1 MPDRVVR
8 RIYNKKIVGSTNA
21 ENIADNSDSED
32 SGDTASAGP
41 QGGGPLPYNEAVGV
55 LLTKRE

>member
-1 MPDRVVR
+1 M
-8 RIYNKKIVGSTNA
+8 YNKKIVGSTNA